1 MNEELKIII
10 TAETDRATKEMGKI
24 QTELGDVA
32 KQSETTSK
40 SFSSS
45 MKSIGG
51 AVAGAAKVVGGAVL
65 AIGAALVGVA
75 KSTEEYRE
83 AQGKLV
89 SAFQAVGGSAGQAK
103 DTYKDLYRFLGD
115 SDKATEAAAH
125 LAKLTTN
132 EQELAQWT
140 KALQGVYASY
150 GDSLP
155 IEGLTEAANETAKV
169 GQVTGALADALN
181 WAGVSEDAFNASLAS
196 MNSEAEREAYIR
208 ETLSGLYN
216 DAANLYEKNNGAILA
231 QRESQAR
238 LNETLA
244 EVGQAAQPLLTSL
257 TDLANALLSAV
268 APALEAVIPYITAF
282 IDAIS
287 KAVSWVMT
295 FVNALLGKK
304 SKTTETVEEISSGFN
319 SAASGV
325 GGITSGLEEATG
337 AAEKLKRATQ
347 GFDELNVMADNS
359 SSGSGGSG
367 SSGGSGGGG
376 GGSGGANIGTGLTDA
391 LEETASGAEGFGGK
405 ISEVFN
411 GLLDKVG
418 EWAELFTPAV
428 DAWQEAFD
436 NIDWS
441 GAKESVGNGLDSL
454 KEGFTNLSTYVV
466 EEFTP
471 NITNSFSENIAPI
484 MSDVLNFGLDEAGK
498 SFETYAETV
507 EKATNDIVIPALESI
522 EMVATDSFEGVNKAW
537 TKHGG
542 SFLTE
547 LGKAFDGMRSGWD
560 KFYSNVIVP
569 IFNSAK
575 EIWDKVWVE
584 HLKPL
589 WDELCDAFLDIG
601 TNIGILWNTYIK
613 PYLSLLTDWLYPKI
627 VNVVRTIG
635 DVVSAITSGFI
646 DRIKGII
653 TTIKGL
659 IQFITGVFTGDWKK
673 AWEGVKNIF
682 KGIWESLVAI
692 FKTPINIA
700 IALING
706 MLRGIGN
713 AINGVIRTINKLS
726 FKVPDWV
733 PVLGGKDFSFNIKE
747 VTMPQIPALAQ
758 GGITT
763 GDTLARIGEGGFKE
777 AVLPLERNTE
787 WMDMLADRLANRNG
801 TPSKIV
807 LMLDSKELGWANINS
822 INSITRQTGELQLQL
837 V

>member
-10 TAETDRATKEMGKI
+10 SAEVDRAVKEMNKV
-24 QTELGDVA
+24 QNELGDVA
-32 KQSETTSK
+32 KQGEKTSK
-40 SFSSS
+40 SFGSS

-51 AVAGAAKVVGGAVL
+51 AIAGAAKVVGGAV
-65 AIGAALVGVA
+65 GALVAAV
-75 KSTEEYRE
+75 KSTEQYRE
-83 AQGKLV
+83 SQAKLN
-89 SAFQAVGGSAGQAK
+89 SAFQAMGGSAAQAK

-115 SDKATEAAAH
+115 SDKATEAASH

-140 KALQGVYASY
+140 KALQGVYATF

-169 GQVTGALADALN
+169 GKVTGALADALN

-208 ETLSGLYN
+208 QTLSGLYN

-231 QRESQAR
+231 QREAQAR
-238 LNETLA
+238 LKETLA
-244 EVGQAAQPLLTSL
+244 QVGQAAQPLLTSL

-295 FVNALLGKK
+295 FINALLGKK
-304 SKTTETVEEISSGFN
+304 SKTTETVEEISNGFGG
-319 SAASGV
+319 AASSV

-347 GFDELNVMADNS
+347 GFDELNVMQDNS
-359 SSGSGGSG
+359 SSGGGSG
-367 SSGGSGGGG
+367 SGSGSGGGG
-376 GGSGGANIGTGLTDA
+376 GGGISGANVGTGLTDA

-418 EWAELFTPAV
+418 EWAELFTPAI

-436 NIDWS
+436 NIDLS
-441 GAKESVGNGLDSL
+441 GAKESVANGLDSL
-454 KEGFTNLSTYVV
+454 KESFTDLSTYVL

-471 NITNSFSENIAPI
+471 NVTNSFSENIAPI
-484 MSDVLNFGLDEAGK
+484 VSDVLNFGISEAGK
-498 SFETYAETV
+498 TFETYATTV
-507 EKATNDIVIPALESI
+507 ENATNDIVIPALESI

-589 WDELCDAFLDIG
+589 WDELCDALLDIG

-692 FKTPINIA
+692 FKTPINTA

-706 MLRGIGN
+706 MIRGIVD
-713 AINGVIRTINKLS
+713 AINGVIRIINKIS
-726 FKVPDWV
+726 FTIPDWV
-733 PVLGGKDFSFNIKE
+733 PGLGGKGFNPNIKE
-747 VTMPQIPALAQ
+747 MSIPNGIPQLAQ
-758 GGITT
+758 GGITM

-787 WMDMLADRLANRNG
+787 WMDILADRLANRGG